1 MNSAARKTAA
11 RERRLNRLAA
21 LCGASLLFL
30 VGLAVLPALL
40 GLLWALVGLV
50 FTF

>member
-1 MNSAARKTAA
+1 MNAAARKAAA

-21 LCGASLLFL
+21 LCGASLVFF

-40 GLLWALVGLV
+40 GLIWATIALL

>member
-1 MNSAARKTAA
+1 V
-11 RERRLNRLAA
+11 
-21 LCGASLLFL
+21 FL

-40 GLLWALVGLV
+40 GLLWATIALL

>member
-1 MNSAARKTAA
+1 MNSAARKAAA

-21 LCGASLLFL
+21 LCGASLVFL

-40 GLLWALVGLV
+40 GLIWATIALL

>member
-1 MNSAARKTAA
+1 MNAAARKAAA
-11 RERRLNRLAA
+11 RERRLDRLAA
-21 LCGASLLFL
+21 LCGASLVFL

-50 FTF
+50 FTL

>member
-11 RERRLNRLAA
+11 RERRLDRLAA
-21 LCGASLLFL
+21 LCGASLVFL

>member
-1 MNSAARKTAA
+1 VNKAHQAYLA
-11 RERRLNRLAA
+11 RERRLDRLAA
-21 LCGASLLFL
+21 LCGASLVFL